1 MSKKEVCRTAKAQE
15 LKNEITSLYE
25 KERELDRQRMELF
38 RKYIEMEG
46 MYGHI
51 AYSPYDC
58 GHGLRGYHYE
68 YDSEEL
74 RNKEYNERE
83 QFLVDNG
90 YYEYAEIFKEYE
102 TRIAELRKA
111 FCLEQYGM
119 TEKEKEI
126 RDRLCRYEKELKKA
140 EKTVVKYKEDITD
153 IKKELDEY
161 LKNNKAD

>member
-1 MSKKEVCRTAKAQE
+1 MSKKEVYRTAKAQE
-15 LKNEITSLYE
+15 LKNEIASIRE
-25 KERELDRQRMELF
+25 KQAELESRHQQIF

-68 YDSEEL
+68 YDTEEL
-74 RNKEYNERE
+74 RNKEYEERE
-83 QFLVDNG
+83 QFLVDNDF
-90 YYEYAEIFKEYE
+90 YKHSEIYNEYE
-102 TRIAELRKA
+102 ARIAELRKA

-126 RDRLCRYEKELKKA
+126 RDRLHRYEKELKKA
-140 EKTVVKYKEDITD
+140 EKTVVKYKEDITN

>member
-1 MSKKEVCRTAKAQE
+1 MSKKEVYRTEKAQE
-15 LKNEITSLYE
+15 LKNEIASLRE
-25 KERELDRQRMELF
+25 KQRELDYRHQQLF
-38 RKYIEMEG
+38 RKYMEMEG

-74 RNKEYNERE
+74 RNKEYDERE
-83 QFLVDNG
+83 QFLVNNG
-90 YYEYAEIFKEYE
+90 YYECTELYKEYE
-102 TRIAELRKA
+102 ARIVELRKA

-140 EKTVVKYKEDITD
+140 EKTVVKYKEGIVD